1 MRLRWGIACILLMA
15 ACTRPDNDLVETR
28 HGTSQIK
35 QVPEPVEGPSPK
47 LQAIDSLIWRQ
58 PDSALAV
65 LMDYLSDDGRDG
77 VHTVSTNETFNNHYT
92 QLLVSELLY
101 KNDYKQTNREDL
113 LQAVSY
119 FDSLTLALGDRPHA
133 FWRHCGLDPQSPK
146 PNDDVVFLDARAHY
160 INGVGYYEK
169 DSVVE
174 ACKEYLKALEV
185 MEEHYKEKELVGN
198 KSLFMAYTYTRLTDL
213 FSDLY
218 LHEQAIYF
226 AKISL
231 TYYKKQDSPSWYQ
244 AWVLNKIGSHYDMMD
259 ELDSAY
265 QYYHKASVAIND
277 TTIIL
282 YRDIATHQVYLK
294 YRTNDQ
300 KDIALNELHHLLS
313 EAENEKEY
321 CSRCAII
328 GEIYYYE
335 KQFDSAWIYLNKV
348 YNQTQNTEA
357 KRQAAEW
364 LVEICKAQGNDVESH
379 EFAIFL
385 VPFANQEEN
394 SSGLKSQLT
403 KLYDVFKDK
412 THEKQHHKETMKH
425 TKRVLVIMGGMLA
438 MLLAVFFFYCK
449 NKRGK
454 RKLEVQMETERHA
467 HKMQQAAL
475 SGRLKRSNA
484 ALKEKEEKRYDD
496 KAPKQNHFRQAE
508 NYLEEPICRRILSI
522 CNDENNPIKSS
533 VPVSSY
539 ANITLTDA
547 QKAELKKA
555 ALAHYAPLFEK
566 LRLQHPELK
575 EKDYMYCYLCLLG
588 LDNAQI
594 AVMTQLSY
602 RTVWEREKR
611 LQHVFHKEERIAIIL
626 NELMTN

>member
-1 MRLRWGIACILLMA
+1 
-15 ACTRPDNDLVETR
+15 
-28 HGTSQIK
+28 
-35 QVPEPVEGPSPK
+35 
-47 LQAIDSLIWRQ
+47 
-58 PDSALAV
+58 
-65 LMDYLSDDGRDG
+65 
-77 VHTVSTNETFNNHYT
+77 
-92 QLLVSELLY
+92 
-101 KNDYKQTNREDL
+101 
-113 LQAVSY
+113 
-119 FDSLTLALGDRPHA
+119 
-133 FWRHCGLDPQSPK
+133 
-146 PNDDVVFLDARAHY
+146 
-160 INGVGYYEK
+160 
-169 DSVVE
+169 
-174 ACKEYLKALEV
+174 
-185 MEEHYKEKELVGN
+185 
-198 KSLFMAYTYTRLTDL
+198 
-213 FSDLY
+213 
-218 LHEQAIYF
+218 
-226 AKISL
+226 
-231 TYYKKQDSPSWYQ
+231 
-244 AWVLNKIGSHYDMMD
+244 
-259 ELDSAY
+259 
-265 QYYHKASVAIND
+265 
-277 TTIIL
+277 
-282 YRDIATHQVYLK
+282 
-294 YRTNDQ
+294 
-300 KDIALNELHHLLS
+300 
-313 EAENEKEY
+313 
-321 CSRCAII
+321 
-328 GEIYYYE
+328 
-335 KQFDSAWIYLNKV
+335 
-348 YNQTQNTEA
+348 
-357 KRQAAEW
+357 
-364 LVEICKAQGNDVESH
+364 
-379 EFAIFL
+379 
-385 VPFANQEEN
+385 
-394 SSGLKSQLT
+394 
-403 KLYDVFKDK
+403 
-412 THEKQHHKETMKH
+412 MKH

-438 MLLAVFFFYCK
+438 MMLAVFFFYCK